1 MDLGE
6 TGRMVVAL
14 VETGAF
20 CIIAL
25 GSLCEINNWWERR
38 AIRLNLRIALLVVQR
53 LSRDPQTASRLCA
66 L

>member
-14 VETGAF
+14 VENSAF

-25 GSLCEINNWWERR
+25 GSLCHKTNKTVE
-38 AIRLNLRIALLVVQR
+38 
-53 LSRDPQTASRLCA
+53 
-66 L
+66 